1 MKCPEVV
8 EWMHRYVDHDL
19 NEEESDL
26 LFEHLRHCEDCAEKF
41 ELLNELS
48 TQLEELPLVVPSF
61 SLVDAILPRLE
72 AIDRTHQEEGTTA
85 EFISPVATVALESAS
100 NHRVQRKET
109 SRRGRFYRVG
119 ALGTVAAA
127 AILGLFIYQYEPQT
141 IPNAEIKSESQDSSS
156 TNAKMD
162 RSNSAA
168 ESSVSDGEA
177 ADEANMD
184 KMASQDTAATAPGS
198 DKGLADRNNASGGS
212 ANQAPA
218 ATESPATGDKMPSAN
233 SSGKSTPAKSTAP
246 ASGADSN
253 ATKAGSS
260 KQSEPSALQGSLAE
274 EALNPYD
281 LMETSVGDHDEMVSR
296 MGIAGSGFAAN
307 ATLNQWNSP
316 NGSYTAELQDGHL
329 YFYKTTSEV
338 ERLLVIDQSIKG
350 NWVSGEWS
358 GDSATFSYQT
368 EQNGVT
374 DTYMVDPLKES
385 NIQVT
390 SP

>member
-26 LFEHLRHCEDCAEKF
+26 LFEHLRHCEDCTEKF

-72 AIDRTHQEEGTTA
+72 AIDRTRQEEGTTA
-85 EFISPVATVALESAS
+85 EFISPVATVALESES

-127 AILGLFIYQYEPQT
+127 ILGLFIYQYEPQT
-141 IPNAEIKSESQDSSS
+141 IPNAEIRSESIEIPSVAKMDKSESATQ
-156 TNAKMD
+156 
-162 RSNSAA
+162 
-168 ESSVSDGEA
+168 SSVSDGA
-177 ADEANMD
+177 VADEVNMN
-184 KMASQDTAATAPGS
+184 KMISQDKVATPGS
-198 DKGLADRNNASGGS
+198 DKSLSDSNNASGGS
-212 ANQAPA
+212 TNQTPA
-218 ATESPATGDKMPSAN
+218 STESPDKGDKMTSAN
-233 SSGKSTPAKSTAP
+233 SSDKGSPSPAP
-246 ASGADSN
+246 APPTGSNSN
-253 ATKAGSS
+253 AVKPGSA
-260 KQSEPSALQGSLAE
+260 KQNEPPALKRGSIEGELDPSNE
-274 EALNPYD
+274 T
-281 LMETSVGDHDEMVSR
+281 ETSTDDSDEGINR
-296 MGIAGSGFAAN
+296 MGIAAN
-307 ATLNQWNSP
+307 IVLDQWNSP
-316 NGSYTAELQDGHL
+316 NGAYTAELQDGHL
-329 YFYKTTSEV
+329 YFYKITSEV
-338 ERLLVIDQSIKG
+338 ERLLVVDQTIKG

-358 GDSATFSYQT
+358 GDSVTFSYQT

-374 DTYMVDPLKES
+374 ASYTVDPLKES
-385 NIQVT
+385 NIQAV